1 MRKNIK
7 FIITILSFVFCLTA
21 IAFGQEQVGNIE
33 LTVKDPAGAV
43 VPSVSVTI
51 KNFKGTTDASGTTTT
66 GTSQGFSR
74 TVTTDS
80 SGFVRV
86 LQIPPGVYTVTTV
99 ASGGFGSAT
108 YENVQV
114 VLGKTTQIEVTVQP
128 GNATAVVD
136 VGGSDQP
143 VDTTGSE
150 ISTSITAQKIE
161 LLPK

>member
-1 MRKNIK
+1 
-7 FIITILSFVFCLTA
+7 
-21 IAFGQEQVGNIE
+21 
-33 LTVKDPAGAV
+33 
-43 VPSVSVTI
+43 
-51 KNFKGTTDASGTTTT
+51 
-66 GTSQGFSR
+66 
-74 TVTTDS
+74 
-80 SGFVRV
+80 
-86 LQIPPGVYTVTTV
+86 

-161 LLPK
+161 LLPKGVDFTSALKASPGTRPDTLAGGFSVDGATNAENSFVIDGQEVTNYNHAGINRNNQVPFQLVQ